1 MGMLHREYILLIG
14 TTITLIFFHI
24 YHESKKIKLF
34 YALQKVEQIYN
45 ESKLNLEEA
54 ELKVQALKNRESSTK
69 WAIEH
74 GMQDVKLS
82 SIKKWQP

>member
-1 MGMLHREYILLIG
+1 MIHKEYMVLIG
-14 TTITLIFFHI
+14 ATVCIMFFHI
-24 YHESKKIKLF
+24 YHESVKIKLF
-34 YALQKVEQIYN
+34 YKKQKLEQIYT
-45 ESKLNLEEA
+45 ETKEVLEEA